1 MDQDE
6 RIRITVELQ
15 ALLADFWHDVDT
27 NWGRNAAGFFTEDG
41 VYKVISAE
49 NHGEGLDL
57 AALSCTGR
65 PMLQDRVAA
74 ARMTTIYEPRTIRH
88 SVSCVRAN
96 KAEGGEI
103 EAQANFALF
112 ECLLDREPH
121 ILMVGRYLDTIVRQ
135 GAELKFK
142 QRLCIYDNYRI
153 RTSLII
159 PV

>member
-1 MDQDE
+1 MSASADLRNELRDLYDDYALCLDE
-6 RIRITVELQ
+6 MELERWI
-15 ALLADFWHDVDT
+15 D
-27 NWGRNAAGFFTEDG
+27 FFTEDG

-49 NHGEGLDL
+49 NFGEGLDL
-57 AALSCTGR
+57 AALSCSGR

-121 ILMVGRYLDTIVRQ
+121 ILMVGRYLDTVVRQ
-135 GAELKFK
+135 GGELKFK
-142 QRLCIYDNYRI
+142 QRLCVYDNYRI